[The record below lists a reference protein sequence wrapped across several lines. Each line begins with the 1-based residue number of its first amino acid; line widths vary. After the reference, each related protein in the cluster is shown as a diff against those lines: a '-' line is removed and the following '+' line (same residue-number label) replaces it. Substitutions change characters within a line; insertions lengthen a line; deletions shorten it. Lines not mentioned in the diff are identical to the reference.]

1 MIRINLL
8 PAELQQAARTPV
20 KLFVTIVAGIAMVLL
35 AVFTFSYLWFN
46 TLVLAERVEGKKAE
60 VDHLKAN
67 AAEVDSLLDEIKDYK
82 ERERAIISIKTNRI
96 LWSRKLDELVKI
108 TPSYIWIIS
117 LHIKEK
123 TPFDTEQENKDE
135 QILKDSGGFLKLV
148 CYSSGK
154 QVSRITD
161 FRQKLKNVDEF
172 YMKFIDEPIRME
184 NFYADFVN
192 ITRPEW
198 KLVML
203 NDFKEPFNLK
213 FTVRLDLRQLMDKP
227 DKDKG

>member
-1 MIRINLL
+1 M
-8 PAELQQAARTPV
+8 
-20 KLFVTIVAGIAMVLL
+20 
-35 AVFTFSYLWFN
+35 
-46 TLVLAERVEGKKAE
+46 
-60 VDHLKAN
+60 
-67 AAEVDSLLDEIKDYK
+67 
-82 ERERAIISIKTNRI
+82 
-96 LWSRKLDELVKI
+96 
-108 TPSYIWIIS
+108 
-117 LHIKEK
+117 HIKEK